1 MTGWASAGA
10 PAQEGYDPEDGLQ
23 ALLRWRLSDP
33 AWTPSFPDLLDDV
46 RTCIDPTAR
55 PATLLAALA
64 VTVRAEPVLGARAQ
78 ILAHEARRLIAAGH
92 PLPREELVKVASA
105 APRPAAPVQ
114 LMGGL
119 RP

>member
-1 MTGWASAGA
+1 LVSAGS
-10 PAQEGYDPEDGLQ
+10 PARDGYDPEDGLQ
-23 ALLRWRLSDP
+23 ALLRWRLGDP

-55 PATLLAALA
+55 PAMLLAALA
-64 VTVRAEPVLGARAQ
+64 ATVRAEPALGARAQ

-92 PLPREELVKVASA
+92 PPQKEAAVTVATA

-114 LMGGL
+114 LMAGL

>member
-1 MTGWASAGA
+1 LVSAGS
-10 PAQEGYDPEDGLQ
+10 PARDGYDPEDGLQ
-23 ALLRWRLSDP
+23 ALLRWRLADP

-55 PATLLAALA
+55 PAMLLAALA
-64 VTVRAEPVLGARAQ
+64 ATVRAEPALGARAQ

-92 PLPREELVKVASA
+92 PPQRETAVTVATA

-114 LMGGL
+114 LMAGL

>member
-1 MTGWASAGA
+1 MTGWALAGS
-10 PAQEGYDPEDGLQ
+10 PAEDRYDPEDGLQ
-23 ALLRWRLSDP
+23 ALLRWRLADP

-64 VTVRAEPVLGARAQ
+64 ATVRAEPALGARAQ

-92 PLPREELVKVASA
+92 PPLGKAPVAVTTA
-105 APRPAAPVQ
+105 APRPGAPVQ